1 MGVEVVIK
9 LPRVVFERIKSIGAD
24 VESKVIDALLRELE
38 LDPEEEVDARV
49 EPAQRFLEEGRALVE
64 KDPVQ
69 ASEKLY
75 RAAEE
80 SVKALA
86 IHFNLED
93 ILRSARDRGRWTV
106 TDLER
111 AIEALSNII
120 GKHFE
125 EAWDR
130 AWALHVW
137 GFHEGKFDSEA
148 VKRRLPYIARIVEI
162 ARETIHK

>member
-9 LPRVVFERIKSIGAD
+9 LPKIVFERIKSTGAD
-24 VESKVIDALLRELE
+24 VESRVIEALLRELG

-49 EPAQRFLEEGRALVE
+49 ELAQRFLEEGRALVE

-75 RAAEE
+75 KAAEE

-93 ILRSARDRGRWTV
+93 ILRSVRDRGRWTV

-111 AIEALSNII
+111 AVETLSNRI

-130 AWALHVW
+130 AWALHIW

-148 VKRRLPYIARIVEI
+148 VKRRLPYVARIVEI
-162 ARETIHK
+162 VRETIHK